1 MSLDIQVKKS
11 LDPARQASATVELH
25 GSLDTATAP
34 ELERGLAPL
43 LDGGL
48 HQLVFDLG
56 GLKFVS
62 SAGLRVFGMARK
74 RLREGGGQACF
85 VNMQPQVEEVFEII
99 KALPGL
105 GVFRNNAELDAYLAA
120 RQLRDVE
127 ED

>member
-11 LDPARQASATVELH
+11 LDPARQANATVELH

-43 LDGGL
+43 LEDGL
-48 HQLVFDLG
+48 DQLVFDLA

-74 RLREGGGQACF
+74 RLRERGGRVCF
-85 VNMQPQVEEVFEII
+85 VHMQPQVEEVFQII

-105 GVFRNNAELDAYLAA
+105 DVFRNNAELDAYLAA
-120 RQLRDVE
+120 RQQRDRD

>member
-1 MSLDIQVKKS
+1 MSLDIQIKKP
-11 LDPARQASATVELH
+11 LDPARQDTVTVELA

-34 ELERGLAPL
+34 ALEHGLQPL
-43 LDGGL
+43 LADGTR
-48 HQLVFDLG
+48 QLVFDLA

-74 RLREGGGQACF
+74 RLRETGGQVCF
-85 VNMQPQVEEVFEII
+85 VHMQPQIEEVFEII

-105 GVFRNNAELDAYLAA
+105 GVFRNTAELDEYLAA
-120 RQLRDVE
+120 RQLRDRD

>member
-1 MSLDIQVKKS
+1 MPLDIQIKKS
-11 LDPARQASATVELH
+11 LHPARQGCTTVELH

-34 ELERGLAPL
+34 DLERGLAPL
-43 LDGGL
+43 LDDGVR
-48 HQLVFDLG
+48 QLVFDLA

-74 RLREGGGQACF
+74 RLRESGGQVNF
-85 VNMQPQVEEVFEII
+85 VHMQPQVEEVFEII

-105 GVFRNNAELDAYLAA
+105 GVFRNNAELDEYLAA
-120 RQLRDVE
+120 RQLRDRD

>member
-11 LDPARQASATVELH
+11 VDAARQDTATLELA

-34 ELERGLAPL
+34 ELERALAPL
-43 LDGGL
+43 LDGGVR
-48 HQLVFDLG
+48 QLVFDLA

-62 SAGLRVFGMARK
+62 SAGLRIFGMARK
-74 RLREGGGQACF
+74 RLREGGGQVCF
-85 VNMQPQVEEVFEII
+85 VHMQPQVEEVFEII

-105 GVFRNNAELDAYLAA
+105 GVFRNAAELDAYLAA
-120 RQLRDVE
+120 RQLRDRD

>member
-1 MSLDIQVKKS
+1 MSLDIQIKKS
-11 LDPARQASATVELH
+11 LDPARQDTVTVELA

-34 ELERGLAPL
+34 ELERGLSTL
-43 LDGGL
+43 LDDGVR
-48 HQLVFDLG
+48 QLVFDLA

-74 RLREGGGQACF
+74 RLREGGGHVCF
-85 VNMQPQVEEVFEII
+85 VHMQPQIEEVFEII

-105 GVFRNNAELDAYLAA
+105 GVFRNTAELDAYLAA
-120 RQLRDVE
+120 RQLRDRD

>member
-11 LDPARQASATVELH
+11 VDAARQDTATMELA

-34 ELERGLAPL
+34 ELERALAPL
-43 LDGGL
+43 LDSGVR
-48 HQLVFDLG
+48 QLVFDLA

-74 RLREGGGQACF
+74 RLREGGGQVCF
-85 VNMQPQVEEVFEII
+85 VHMQPQIEEVFEII

-120 RQLRDVE
+120 RQLRDRD

>member
-11 LDPARQASATVELH
+11 VDAARQDTATLELA

-34 ELERGLAPL
+34 ELERALAPL
-43 LDGGL
+43 LDGGVR
-48 HQLVFDLG
+48 QLVFDLA

-62 SAGLRVFGMARK
+62 SAGLRIFGMARK
-74 RLREGGGQACF
+74 RLREGGGQVCF
-85 VNMQPQVEEVFEII
+85 VHMQPQVEEVFQII

-105 GVFRNNAELDAYLAA
+105 DVFRDTAELDEYLAA
-120 RQLRDVE
+120 RQLRDRD

>member
-1 MSLDIQVKKS
+1 MSLDIQIKKS
-11 LDPARQASATVELH
+11 LDPARQDSTTVELH
-25 GSLDTATAP
+25 GSLDTATSP

-43 LDGGL
+43 LDGGVR
-48 HQLVFDLG
+48 QLVFDLA

-74 RLREGGGQACF
+74 RLRERGGQVCF

-105 GVFRNNAELDAYLAA
+105 GVFRNNAELDEYLAA
-120 RQLRDVE
+120 RQLRDR
-127 ED
+127 DDD

>member
-1 MSLDIQVKKS
+1 MPLDIQIKQS
-11 LDPARQASATVELH
+11 LDPSRQASATVELH

-34 ELERGLAPL
+34 ELERGLGPL
-43 LDGGL
+43 LDDGIR
-48 HQLVFDLG
+48 QLVFDLA

-74 RLREGGGQACF
+74 RLREVGGRVCF
-85 VNMQPQVEEVFEII
+85 VHMQPQVEEVFEII

-105 GVFRNNAELDAYLAA
+105 GVFRNTAELDEYLAA
-120 RQLRDVE
+120 RQLRDRD

>member
-11 LDPARQASATVELH
+11 VDAARQDTATLELA

-34 ELERGLAPL
+34 ELERALAPL
-43 LDGGL
+43 LDGGVR
-48 HQLVFDLG
+48 QLVFDLA

-62 SAGLRVFGMARK
+62 SAGLRIFGMARK
-74 RLREGGGQACF
+74 RLREGGGQVCF
-85 VNMQPQVEEVFEII
+85 VHMQPQIEEVFEII

-105 GVFRNNAELDAYLAA
+105 GVFRNTAELDEYLAA
-120 RQLRDVE
+120 RQLRDPD